1 MQNLSLTKYLKEK
14 EDWNQE
20 LIDSQNIIKNS
31 KQHTQCYRIKTD
43 NDHDLNPL
51 LGYPDINHIY
61 EPLKHE
67 CKQSLQFFKSGI
79 HTNEE
84 SINYSFVLILTLF
97 VTIMAL
103 IIVFIIINYLKSRS
117 HDNHVSA
124 YFKLLK

>member
-1 MQNLSLTKYLKEK
+1 MTGIKQRYL
-14 EDWNQE
+14 WNQE
-20 LIDSQNIIKNS
+20 LIDSQNIIKYS
-31 KQHTQCYRIKTD
+31 KQHTQRYWIKTD
-43 NDHDLNPL
+43 NDQDLNPL

-61 EPLKHE
+61 EPLKQE
-67 CKQSLQFFKSGI
+67 CKQSVQFFKSGI

-84 SINYSFVLILTLF
+84 SINYSFILIFILF

-124 YFKLLK
+124 HFKLLK